1 LLKLKKIL
9 CVLEHREELELAFIT
24 DGNWKW
30 FKWFADILRKLLMGN
45 VKGEEETFVG
55 GGFMFS
61 ICQKSSNNTLYICVV
76 HQVHRILSKAIEKK
90 IFCCRNK

>member
-1 LLKLKKIL
+1 
-9 CVLEHREELELAFIT
+9 
-24 DGNWKW
+24 
-30 FKWFADILRKLLMGN
+30 MGN